1 MFLFLEQGEDVP
13 ECYQEACLRTIH
25 KVEQDLQRKARCVTR
40 GYLVNAHDINSY
52 SSNMKGVS
60 ARLLIIIADA
70 NVYDVR
76 VGDVKN
82 AYLCLDHMWP
92 RVLHQSEHRWGR
104 KEHGRPNSPYH
115 EGSVWTEIKW
125 PSVARF
131 FSYHLKGMEFIPS
144 RFDPDVWYWI
154 SKEVDFF
161 EYIGTRLMT

>member
-1 MFLFLEQGEDVP
+1 
-13 ECYQEACLRTIH
+13 
-25 KVEQDLQRKARCVTR
+25 
-40 GYLVNAHDINSY
+40 
-52 SSNMKGVS
+52 MKGVS

-76 VGDVKN
+76 VGGVKN
-82 AYLCLDHMWP
+82 AYLYLDHMWP
-92 RVLHQSEHRWGR
+92 RVLHQSEHRWGK
-104 KEHGRPNSPYH
+104 KEHGRPNSPFC
-115 EGSVWTEIKW
+115 EGFVWTEIKW

-131 FSYHLKGMEFIPS
+131 FSHHLKGMEFIPS